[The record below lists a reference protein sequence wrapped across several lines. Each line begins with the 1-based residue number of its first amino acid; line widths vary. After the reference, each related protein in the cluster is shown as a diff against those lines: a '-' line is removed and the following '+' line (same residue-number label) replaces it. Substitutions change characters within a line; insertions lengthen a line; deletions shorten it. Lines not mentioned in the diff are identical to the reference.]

1 MQDVKYSIIIYFVI
15 FLISVIEC
23 HKSRGDNE
31 RPTVIVKEGILIGK
45 TSRTFYGDTYYSFK
59 GIPYAEA
66 PTGEHRFEAPLR
78 PKPWNGE
85 REATEHGPVCTQ
97 INFSLQ
103 VVGSEQ
109 CLFLNIY
116 TRSLK
121 SNAKIP
127 VMVFIHGGSYQSGS
141 GNSDN
146 FSPDLLLE
154 HGVIIVTINYRQE
167 VLGYLSLDLP
177 SVPGNAGMKDQVM
190 ALRWLKENI
199 AKFGGDPDSVTI
211 FGESSG
217 STSVTYLVVSDMAKG
232 LFNKAIAQ
240 SGVCLQDW
248 SQGRDMVGKAF
259 RAAKALGKEIH
270 DVNELLKFFNSL
282 PAGNLTNLNEA
293 SMTEEENYRGL
304 PERFVPVIEQSFPN
318 VESFL
323 DENPKLKLAS
333 GRVNNV
339 TLMLGYNSGE
349 GISIISYIKD
359 RLDVKNKNPSYFV
372 PRDIAERVSEE
383 KMKDLG
389 RRIVR
394 FYGGVEGC
402 MQKDNVDGLKNMATD
417 IYFAFNTHRFAYLYN
432 NGPVYMYRFDYDT
445 DLNIVKNRFTTY
457 QNVEGASHGDEL
469 FYIFFNEF
477 NKNILEKEPKLR
489 NIAREV
495 TKLWTN
501 FAKTGNPTRDN
512 SLGVKWK
519 PYTKSGKEFMNI
531 NQNYT
536 MGSFADRQRIEF
548 WNQIY
553 KEAGLSYIDQ

>member
-1 MQDVKYSIIIYFVI
+1 METPITVLKA
-15 FLISVIEC
+15 FLM
-23 HKSRGDNE
+23 
-31 RPTVIVKEGILIGK
+31 
-45 TSRTFYGDTYYSFK
+45 
-59 GIPYAEA
+59 
-66 PTGEHRFEAPLR
+66 LR
-78 PKPWNGE
+78 P
-85 REATEHGPVCTQ
+85 
-97 INFSLQ
+97 LQ
-103 VVGSEQ
+103 ENTD
-109 CLFLNIY
+109 L
-116 TRSLK
+116 RSLK

-389 RRIVR
+389 RRII
-394 FYGGVEGC
+394 C
-402 MQKDNVDGLKNMATD
+402 
-417 IYFAFNTHRFAYLYN
+417 LYN

-501 FAKTGNPTRDN
+501 FAKTGNPTQDN